1 MVWHFAWKIL
11 VQIFFMDTIIEAEV
25 KTKKRNKTILV
36 TLIVAVVL
44 LSSVWLL
51 RASFQSTLKRS
62 EITTAVVEMGNIENT
77 INATGEILPEFEE
90 IITSPID
97 ASIQNVVMD
106 AGTQIKAGESILTLD
121 KSAAQTEYEKLKFQV
136 ESKRNE
142 IEKLKLDLNKSFS
155 DIKSNNDI
163 KQLRINSLQ
172 ADVENAKR
180 LYKAGGG
187 TKEDVDK
194 AELDLKVAMLEK
206 QQLENEIKNKQ
217 QTMRLEIKEA
227 ELAADIEEND
237 LHELER
243 KLQQANIVATRAGVV
258 TWVNKNIGASIH
270 QGESIARIADLTS
283 FKVTGSISDNYLDQ
297 LHNGMSAIIRVNETD
312 IRGTVV
318 NIYPSVQNGIVSFD
332 VQLDEQNNKLLRPNL
347 KVDVYLVTA
356 THNNVMRVANGP
368 AFKGASAQD
377 VFVLKNGVAEKRTV
391 HIGMTNFD
399 YVEIKDNVKPGDV
412 IITSDMKDYK
422 NSKEVSIKN

>member
-1 MVWHFAWKIL
+1 
-11 VQIFFMDTIIEAEV
+11 MDTIIEAEV
-25 KTKKRNKTILV
+25 KTKRRNKTIFI
-36 TLIVAVVL
+36 TLITAVVL

-62 EITTAVVEMGNIENT
+62 EITTAIVEMGNIENT

-106 AGTQIKAGESILTLD
+106 AGAQIKAGESILTLD

-258 TWVNKNIGASIH
+258 TWVNKNIGASVH
-270 QGESIARIADLTS
+270 QGESIARIADLSS

-297 LHNGMSAIIRVNETD
+297 LHNGMSAIIRINETD

-332 VQLDEQNNKLLRPNL
+332 VQLDEQNNKLLRANL

-368 AFKGASAQD
+368 TFRGASAQD

-412 IITSDMKDYK
+412 IITSDMKDFK
-422 NSKEVSIKN
+422 NSKEVVIKN

>member
-1 MVWHFAWKIL
+1 
-11 VQIFFMDTIIEAEV
+11 MDTIIEAEV
-25 KTKKRNKTILV
+25 KTKKRNKAILI
-36 TLIVAVVL
+36 TLIVAAIL

-51 RASFQSTLKRS
+51 RASFRSTLKKS
-62 EITTAVVEMGNIENT
+62 EITTAVVETGSIENT

-97 ASIQNVVMD
+97 ASIQNVIKD
-106 AGTQIKAGESILTLD
+106 AGINVKAGESILTLD
-121 KSAAQTEYEKLKFQV
+121 KSTAQTEYEKLKFQL

-142 IEKLKLDLNKSFS
+142 IQKLRLDLNKSFS

-194 AELDLKVAMLEK
+194 AELDLSVAKVEK

-217 QTMRLEIKEA
+217 QTMQLEIKEA

-258 TWVNKNIGASIH
+258 TWVNKNIGAAIH
-270 QGESIARIADLTS
+270 QGESLARIADLSS

-297 LHNGMSAIIRVNETD
+297 LHSGMSAIVRINETD

-318 NIYPSVQNGIVSFD
+318 NVYPSVQNGVVSFD
-332 VQLDEQNNKLLRPNL
+332 VQLDERNNKLLRPNL

-368 AFKGASAQD
+368 AFRGASTQD
-377 VFVLKNGVAEKRTV
+377 VFVVKDGKAEKRTV

-399 YVEIKDNVKPGDV
+399 YVELKDNVKPGDV

-422 NSKEVSIKN
+422 NSSELVIKN